1 MRIALIIEYDGAD
14 FSGSQFQL
22 NARTVQGE
30 LETAAATIFG
40 RNVSRISLASRTD
53 AGVHAFGQVA
63 SLDVDTDMPDEE
75 MRRAMNGNLPDDVC
89 VKLVR
94 RVQDDFD
101 PRRDAV
107 AREYR
112 YAINDGPT
120 HSPTHRRREYHVNR
134 RLDVAAMADAARNFV
149 GVHDFASFAAST
161 THSVSTVR
169 QVESATV
176 TRTSINRIAF
186 DIRANAFVRQQIR
199 RMVAALIAVGNGSR
213 NEDWIMSLINRPRR
227 DSSSQNAPP
236 HGLTLVRVIYG
247 PDIPLEFNPNG
258 A

>member
-1 MRIALIIEYDGAD
+1 MRTALIVEYDGAD

-40 RNVSRISLASRTD
+40 KSIGRINLASRTD
-53 AGVHAFGQVA
+53 AGVHACGQVA
-63 SLDVDTDMPDEE
+63 SLDVDTGMPDEE
-75 MRRAMNGNLPDDVC
+75 VRRAMNGNLPADVC

-94 RVQDDFD
+94 RAPDDFD

-120 HSPTHRRREYHVNR
+120 HSPICRRYEYHVNR
-134 RLDVAAMADAARNFV
+134 HLDVTAMADAARNFI

-161 THSVSTVR
+161 THPVSTAR
-169 QVESATV
+169 QVETATV
-176 TRTSINRIAF
+176 TRTSTNRIVF

-213 NEDWIMSLINRPRR
+213 NEEWIVSLINRPRR
-227 DSSSQNAPP
+227 DSASQNAPP
-236 HGLTLVRVIYG
+236 HGLMLVRVVYSS
-247 PDIPLEFNPNG
+247 DLSLEVDCNG

>member
-1 MRIALIIEYDGAD
+1 MRIALIVEYDGAD

-30 LETAAATIFG
+30 LESAAATIFG
-40 RNVSRISLASRTD
+40 NDVGRISLASRTD

-63 SLDVDTDMPDEE
+63 SLNIETGMSDEE
-75 MRRAMNGNLPDDVC
+75 MRRAMNGNLPADVC
-89 VKLVR
+89 VKLVT
-94 RVQDDFD
+94 RVPADFD

-107 AREYR
+107 AREYS

-120 HSPTHRRREYHVNR
+120 HSPINRRREYHVNR
-134 RLDVAAMADAARNFV
+134 RLDVATMAEAARHLI

-161 THSVSTVR
+161 TNPGSTVR
-169 QVESATV
+169 QVETATV
-176 TRTSINRIAF
+176 TRTSENRIAF

-199 RMVAALIAVGNGSR
+199 RMVAALIVVGNASR
-213 NEDWIMSLINRPRR
+213 TEDWIVSLINHPRR
-227 DSSSQNAPP
+227 DSASQNAPP
-236 HGLTLVRVIYG
+236 HGLTLVRVVYRSF
-247 PDIPLEFNPNG
+247 PSLEVNPNV

>member
-1 MRIALIIEYDGAD
+1 MRIALIVEYDGAD

-30 LETAAATIFG
+30 LEAAAATIFG
-40 RNVSRISLASRTD
+40 ENVSRINLASRTD

-63 SLDVDTDMPDEE
+63 SLDVDTGRPEE
-75 MRRAMNGNLPDDVC
+75 ETRRAMNGNLPADVC

-94 RVQDDFD
+94 LVPDNFD

-112 YAINDGPT
+112 YAINDGPA
-120 HSPTHRRREYHVNR
+120 HSPIHRRREYHVNR
-134 RLDVAAMADAARNFV
+134 HLDVTSMAGAARNFI
-149 GVHDFASFAAST
+149 GVHDFASFAAGT
-161 THSVSTVR
+161 THPVSTVR

-176 TRTSINRIAF
+176 TRTSTNRIVF

-213 NEDWIMSLINRPRR
+213 NEEWVMSLINRPHR
-227 DSSSQNAPP
+227 DSASQNAPP
-236 HGLTLVRVIYG
+236 HGLTLVRVVYS
-247 PDIPLEFNPNG
+247 PDLSLEVDGNET
-258 A
+258 